1 MNSVQKKCSQ
11 SANDFQNIFGHLYFF
26 FQMDDEDSILP
37 HKLQTALEYVLEKR
51 KELASDRA
59 DLPTGILSVSGFFLD
74 EHKPAVANNVCFM
87 TNF

>member
-1 MNSVQKKCSQ
+1 MRVLTIFKIFLSCSYQ
-11 SANDFQNIFGHLYFF
+11 YVLLFF

-51 KELASDRA
+51 KELASDRG
-59 DLPTGILSVSGFFLD
+59 DLPTGTLSVSGSSLN
-74 EHKPAVANNVCFM
+74 EHKLAVSNNVHFT